1 MASQPRSAQA
11 AAAQQNAPEEE
22 KQVDYGDQFDL
33 RGGTSAGRVNAAQ
46 NQTSGGAQAAQMIE
60 TTEDGG
66 VARTNTLNL
75 NVGQAISLVDD
86 SADGVLHHIPVKT

>member
-1 MASQPRSAQA
+1 
-11 AAAQQNAPEEE
+11 
-22 KQVDYGDQFDL
+22 
-33 RGGTSAGRVNAAQ
+33 
-46 NQTSGGAQAAQMIE
+46 MIE